1 MAGRS
6 RSGSKVGRRV
16 GERGGA
22 RVRPPKAAGSLDAA
36 GIDRVIR
43 RHLGA
48 FRKPGVLTVRPGF
61 EIAGGRITGR
71 PAIVVT
77 VARKRARVPAT
88 QQLPDEIQGI
98 PVDVRQSTPLQR
110 LRARNPTH
118 HAMVARYG
126 RSEVREPEW
135 PLERRVSDGKRLAT
149 LPKPVH
155 PAAHADLK
163 KPEIPYTPARVPLKP
178 VTGKMTVLA
187 CASPDA
193 GFTVLADFLKAVR
206 SRLTVGLYDFTSG
219 DILATLR
226 QVLEKDDKS
235 FCMVLDHPAPNPT
248 ANQSDEQTVATL
260 RRADKRAKIDWA
272 LTRTDPEVAK
282 WIFPSAYHIKV
293 AVRDSAAFWLSSGNW
308 NVSNQPNF
316 AAKQASRGAYDT
328 ADRDWH
334 LVVMHEGLARLFE
347 AYIEH
352 DFQVAGGEQTKGS
365 RALHTA
371 IKTATAAHQREQ
383 KAQPRA
389 ASSTPR
395 VPFTL
400 GKPQVFTNAQL
411 TIQPLLTPDKG
422 RLTSMYVD
430 HVLALITSAR
440 RRLYMQTQYIHPSD
454 EPGDR
459 NFMRLVDACAEAVR
473 RRVDVRLIL
482 SQYENTPQYIEL
494 LHKAGLS
501 GVLRIQDRVH
511 NKGIVVDSGT
521 VLVSSQNWSGDGTLR
536 NRDAGVIIRHA
547 GIARYFEQIFLE
559 DWEKRADV
567 RVK

>member
-1 MAGRS
+1 MPGRS
-6 RSGSKVGRRV
+6 RSGSKAGGRERSRV
-16 GERGGA
+16 Q
-22 RVRPPKAAGSLDAA
+22 VPKAAGTLDEGA
-36 GIDRVIR
+36 IDRVIR
-43 RHLGA
+43 RNLGA
-48 FRKPGVLTVRPGF
+48 LRKPGVLTVRPGY
-61 EIAGGRITGR
+61 EMAGGRITGH

-77 VARKRARVPAT
+77 VARKRARVPGP
-88 QQLPDEIQGI
+88 QRLPDEIQGI

-110 LRARNPTH
+110 LRARNPKH
-118 HAMVARYG
+118 HSMVAAYG
-126 RSEVREPEW
+126 RPELREPRW
-135 PLERRVSDGKRLAT
+135 PRERRVSDGKRLSS
-149 LPKPVH
+149 LPRPVH
-155 PAAHADLK
+155 PAARVDLK
-163 KPEIPYTPARVPLKP
+163 KPEMPYTPAAVPLKP
-178 VTGKMTVLA
+178 VTGKMTILA

-193 GFTVLADFLKAVR
+193 DFTVLASFLKAVR

-219 DILATLR
+219 DILARLR
-226 QVLEKDDKS
+226 TVLEKNDKT

-248 ANQSDEQTVATL
+248 ANQSDEQTVAAL
-260 RRADKRAKIDWA
+260 RRADNRAKIDWA

-293 AVRDSAAFWLSSGNW
+293 AVRDSSAFWLSSGNW

-316 AAKQASRGAYDT
+316 AAKQASRGAYET

-334 LVVMHEGLARLFE
+334 VVVMHEGLARLFE

-352 DFQVAGGEQTKGS
+352 DFTVAGAEQTKGS
-365 RALHTA
+365 RTLHAA
-371 IKTATAAHQREQ
+371 IKTATAAHEREQ

-400 GKPQVFTNAQL
+400 GKLQGFTNAQL
-411 TIQPLLTPDKG
+411 SIQPLLTPDKG

-459 NFMRLVDACAEAVR
+459 NFMRLVDAFAEAVR

-511 NKGIVVDSGT
+511 NKGIVVDSAT

-547 GIARYFEQIFLE
+547 GIARYFERIFLQ

-567 RVK
+567 KVK